1 MKKYPCYLVNLKKQW
16 VHLHQDSKVLVST
29 IVKSFWVRFLFFF
42 PSDSCSLL
50 SLKPYTPYTDSIHTY
65 IFFSFSF
72 FFLFFFFFFL
82 LLYILAFLLDGLHE
96 DLNRIVKKPY
106 FEQKDIKDGAPRPS
120 DATLATEL
128 WSQHLARNRSIIQ
141 EIFHGMF
148 KSRVKCPHR
157 ECQVNFFFFFLFE
170 F

>member
-1 MKKYPCYLVNLKKQW
+1 V
-16 VHLHQDSKVLVST
+16 
-29 IVKSFWVRFLFFF
+29 
-42 PSDSCSLL
+42 
-50 SLKPYTPYTDSIHTY
+50 YTPVDTYIY
-65 IFFSFSF
+65 IFFI
-72 FFLFFFFFFL
+72 FFL
-82 LLYILAFLLDGLHE
+82 LAFLLDGLHE

-157 ECQVNFFFFFLFE
+157 ECQVQNLFFFVFLFFVFFLF
-170 F
+170 FWIKYLIF